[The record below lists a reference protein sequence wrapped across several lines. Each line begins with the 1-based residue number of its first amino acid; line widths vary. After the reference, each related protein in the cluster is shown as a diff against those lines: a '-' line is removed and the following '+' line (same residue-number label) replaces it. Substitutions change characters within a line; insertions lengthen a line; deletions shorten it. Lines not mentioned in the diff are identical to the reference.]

1 MSAYKGYLLKIGNW
15 VVPSKFIRAQ
25 TYTVLRS
32 GQDLDSY
39 RDADGNLHRT
49 ALDNFLYK
57 VEFETPP
64 LQTDSFYEELW
75 TNIKN
80 QYVSTTEKKVLM
92 ECYVTEIGGYAMQYA
107 YIPDV
112 TQTIYN
118 VVDGV
123 VKYNQTR
130 FAFIGYGKG

>member
-15 VVPSKFIRAQ
+15 VVPNKFIRAQ

-75 TNIKN
+75 VNIKN

-92 ECYVTEIGGYAMQYA
+92 ECYVTEIGGYATQYA

>member
-15 VVPSKFIRAQ
+15 VVPNKFIRAQ

-75 TNIKN
+75 GNIKN
-80 QYVSTTEKKVLM
+80 QYVSTTEKKG
-92 ECYVTEIGGYAMQYA
+92 I
-107 YIPDV
+107 
-112 TQTIYN
+112 
-118 VVDGV
+118 DGV
-123 VKYNQTR
+123 LCNRNRWICNTVCVYPGRYANH
-130 FAFIGYGKG
+130 I

>member
-1 MSAYKGYLLKIGNW
+1 MSYKGYLLKIGNW
-15 VVPSKFIRAQ
+15 IVPMKYMRAE
-25 TYTVLRS
+25 TYIALRS

-49 ALDNFLYK
+49 AINNFLYK

-64 LQTDSFYEELW
+64 LQTDAFYEELW
-75 TNIKN
+75 SNISS
-80 QYVSTTEKKVLM
+80 QYINPTEKKVLM
-92 ECYVTEIGGYAMQYA
+92 ECYITEIRGYATQYA

-112 TQTIYN
+112 TQTVYSVI
-118 VVDGV
+118 DGV